1 MLLVEGVSD
10 AGGAASGSDV
20 WSTVLRF
27 LPLLLSVI
35 AIGFTALTLWTNVRR
50 SAQDRLWSYLQLLT
64 STETSRWRSTVGEA
78 ARWEPPAAHARMLKI
93 RQARRGGFSE
103 VSEPSLPEWKEEHA
117 RYRDA
122 IFHLLWVVA
131 LAAPALSE
139 GGLLH
144 RLVVGR
150 STDLHRAQVYQHLN
164 LIVPDLHLAF
174 DYWAST
180 DASSGSALLADA
192 SLEGLPKVQTHGQE
206 GRVELAGH
214 RFSVLVD
221 DATKGPDAP

>member
-10 AGGAASGSDV
+10 AGGAGDGGDI
-20 WSTVLRF
+20 WSAVVRF

-35 AIGFTALTLWTNVRR
+35 AIGFTALTLWTNVRK

-78 ARWEPPAAHARMLKI
+78 ARWPEPAARARMVKI
-93 RQARRGGFSE
+93 KQAKRGVFSS
-103 VSEPSLPEWKEEHA
+103 VSEPHLDEWMEEHA
-117 RYRDA
+117 RYRNA

-139 GGLLH
+139 GGPLH
-144 RLVVGR
+144 RRVVGR

-164 LIVPDLHLAF
+164 LIVPDLHRAF
-174 DYWAST
+174 DYWAS
-180 DASSGSALLADA
+180 AEESSGSGGLADA
-192 SLEGLPKVQTHGQE
+192 SLEDLPKAQTHGKD
-206 GRVELAGH
+206 GRVELVEH
-214 RFSVLVD
+214 RFSALI
-221 DATKGPDAP
+221 PDAP